1 MAVYFSFI
9 WPTLMNV
16 LIIRVHLFG
25 IHPAVSSGFVSPK
38 GFPSFSSTRR
48 SIWKMIPSLQQYPF
62 HTPQSATMFCDIFRF
77 FAASPPVSIQT
88 QPITHHWQGKVTHN
102 CIYFK
107 ALISLPSST
116 ISKLSVFSLGKKQMG
131 QCQSSNHHAMEE
143 CHPWHRNE
151 RTEFS
156 YHNTSDI
163 IVAGAELLAH
173 GDH

>member
-1 MAVYFSFI
+1 
-9 WPTLMNV
+9 MNV
-16 LIIRVHLFG
+16 LIIRVPSLRY
-25 IHPAVSSGFVSPK
+25 SSGSLFWVRFAKGISLFFVH
-38 GFPSFSSTRR
+38 PSRR

-143 CHPWHRNE
+143 CHPWHRYE